1 MRFYGYER
9 IALYTAHLHKD
20 LYGILE
26 DNILPVLSSG
36 TKVMHDHNTINY
48 HEGFVFR
55 NVESNQHLER
65 NLQKLFDSSS
75 HPRVKTLKELM
86 AYSSSKT

>member
-1 MRFYGYER
+1 MRFYGNER
-9 IALYTAHLHKD
+9 IALYTAHMHKD
-20 LYGILE
+20 LDGILE

-55 NVESNQHLER
+55 NVECNQHLER
-65 NLQKLFDSSS
+65 DLQKLLKLSS
-75 HPRVKTLKELM
+75 
-86 AYSSSKT
+86 